1 MYEEEKK
8 CWSWVSRE
16 NAKIT
21 EMVIGDWRLLGE
33 CGLGTLESKGQ
44 NIERIHYK
52 DFEIIKD
59 NDGSFG
65 EAKCKNLESNLLL

>member
-21 EMVIGDWRLLGE
+21 EMVIGDWSLETFRRVWPRYDGIKRPE
-33 CGLGTLESKGQ
+33 YSKDTLQG
-44 NIERIHYK
+44 
-52 DFEIIKD
+52 F
-59 NDGSFG
+59 
-65 EAKCKNLESNLLL
+65 